1 MAAASEAVSVAPPA
15 VSSHRAT
22 SAAASPAVIDIYSRS
37 ASAMP
42 SAQAALLAA
51 VAEASDEAAAPAAM
65 PALPM
70 LPPLLP
76 APEPAA
82 PSLMLALLS
91 EAAVAAAAPPP
102 DSPARAER
110 EAAAADEHTRS
121 CALLRALSHGV
132 AAASADEPMQ
142 IDQAVPAVTP
152 DLDAEAL
159 ILADAP
165 ASDDDVP
172 ALMEPPATRPDED
185 VASDDA
191 LRHFCAELRDAHA
204 TVQPD
209 AACVDDDASPLP
221 PPPPLGTSGACAE
234 PRLLHAA
241 LMHSLVLAPALA
253 PPATH
258 VPSLSPPFLPPDASA
273 PTAATLAFAAARA
286 AGAAAAPG
294 AAARAALELPWG
306 ADAAAMAP
314 ARRAR
319 LQAARLPQRLEA
331 PGDAEPQRSAARE
344 SIAQLLDVQLPDA
357 LPSRAEPEREQRVAL
372 PQAVQAPLRPVPP
385 PPQRE
390 PLQHIGNDLGY
401 AYSCDAA
408 DEARH
413 AQNAA
418 DAAVTEPPCPPP
430 RLHCWDLPAAPHG
443 KAWRALR
450 SVAAGVAARDVAR
463 HDPRDAAALTDMTP
477 GVAGTEGDAFWAG
490 GPDLAS
496 LQRRIRAVAPGAPA
510 HVQALAACYALHA
523 AAQTLA
529 HCGVR
534 AALAYLEAAMRA
546 VPAISQQPTAGAMA
560 AARAALTAAFDATQS
575 AADDHPPIA
584 VTLRAAMLSA
594 GGGKVALVA
603 DARCAAGVAAVLTAG
618 GTRLLVLEH
627 EGPFE
632 LAACAGDAA
641 GVAAALRAAAAG
653 CDALLLTH
661 AQAAAAAT
669 HAPGGLCEL
678 FAAAALLSPPP
689 PGPAVASL
697 DALLTVPLRSFTGA
711 VHVCVVRPPPAEV
724 AAAVPTVPKQPPRPA
739 PRPRPAAAPPPPPPE
754 AVAAPTLRA
763 DDDDDED
770 SGFATGLVALSSCS
784 VVLRSW
790 PALRDAILRLEGRRS
805 ASVATRE
812 LGIAPDASADA
823 CAAVLLL
830 SPDALAVGP
839 ARAVVALRVL
849 RGDADAALLAAAAGI
864 EPRSLAAD
872 CALVAIY
879 ADALAII
886 FIAPSAAAARA
897 ASLHAAALAAA
908 AAAAALPLRFIVAAD
923 DASGRDAALAALDW
937 ALAAPPEA
945 QQGAASAPL
954 RALPDTAPPGEALL
968 RCCGGLNA
976 LSAHALLAS
985 GLPLAALLRA
995 DLTDAQAIA
1004 DAAGRGGV
1012 ALSADVLRAFDAFR
1026 TALLG
1031 AQPQQQ
1037 MQKQEAPPEAAPWH
1051 HASPPQQQHWEDA
1064 QAAAAREAWRA
1075 APSPPG
1081 GWREAQAAA
1090 AQQQLQVLQQQ
1101 RHVAPSPS
1109 PSLELDDVALL
1120 LDEPL
1125 PSAAWALPA
1134 TSAAHAPQPA
1144 SSAAMGRAGMAM
1156 HAPSA
1161 YQQPAAPAYDGGAA
1175 ASVRGLL
1182 DDFLQKV
1189 SCPMRFQVSS
1199 AHVAHSRP
1207 SMQRRGGAGYA
1218 APQQQQQ
1225 RPAVGITGG
1234 VFPASAACS
1243 SSSDGSDDMR
1253 GFLRGLD
1260 GAPPP
1265 AAMPAPPAV
1274 PMRPHWRAV
1283 AAPAASGSAPPAPQP
1298 YRREAAPPML
1308 DAFRCA
1314 AARGATPPPM
1324 AHGGPGGFVFQP
1336 RGGAAKRLRFTDDDV
1351 AHSPAGS
1358 AAAGASMRSL
1368 GGVRFAPGVLPQGA
1382 GGRAVAVPSAPL
1394 PPPPVPASALR
1405 ATPEAKQKLHELL
1418 KKMDP
1423 RRGGGNKPRAARHL

>member
-1 MAAASEAVSVAPPA
+1 MPP
-15 VSSHRAT
+15 
-22 SAAASPAVIDIYSRS
+22 
-37 ASAMP
+37 
-42 SAQAALLAA
+42 AQAALLAA
-51 VAEASDEAAAPAAM
+51 VAEASDEAAAPAAL

-70 LPPLLP
+70 LPPLQP

-102 DSPARAER
+102 DSPARVER

-142 IDQAVPAVTP
+142 VDQAVPAVTP

-159 ILADAP
+159 ILADAH

-172 ALMEPPATRPDED
+172 SLMEPPATRPDEA

-191 LRHFCAELRDAHA
+191 LRLFCAELRDAHA
-204 TVQPD
+204 AAQPD

-258 VPSLSPPFLPPDASA
+258 VPSLPPPFLPPDASA
-273 PTAATLAFAAARA
+273 PTAATLALAAARA

-331 PGDAEPQRSAARE
+331 PGDAEPRSAPRE
-344 SIAQLLDVQLPDA
+344 SIAQLLDAQFLDA
-357 LPSRAEPEREQRVAL
+357 EPSRAELEREQRVAL
-372 PQAVQAPLRPVPP
+372 PHAVQAPPRHVPP

-390 PLQHIGNDLGY
+390 SPQHTGNGLGY
-401 AYSCDAA
+401 AYSRDAA

-418 DAAVTEPPCPPP
+418 DADATEPPPPPP

-450 SVAAGVAARDVAR
+450 SAAAGVATRDVAR

-477 GVAGTEGDAFWAG
+477 GVPGSEGDAFWAG

-510 HVQALAACYALHA
+510 HAQALAACYALHA

-534 AALAYLEAAMRA
+534 AAQAYLEAATRA
-546 VPAISQQPTAGAMA
+546 VPAIMQQPTAGAMA
-560 AARAALTAAFDATQS
+560 AARAALTAAVDATPN

-584 VTLRAAMLSA
+584 ATLRAAMLSA
-594 GGGKVALVA
+594 AGGKVALVA
-603 DARCAAGVAAVLTAG
+603 DARCAAGMAAVLTAG
-618 GTRLLVLEH
+618 GARLLVLEH

-661 AQAAAAAT
+661 AQAAAAAA
-669 HAPGGLCEL
+669 HAPGAVCEL

-697 DALLTVPLRSFTGA
+697 DALLTVPRRSFAGA
-711 VHVCVVRPPPAEV
+711 VHVCVVRPPPADV
-724 AAAVPTVPKQPPRPA
+724 AAAAPIVPKQPPQPA

-754 AVAAPTLRA
+754 AVAPPACRA
-763 DDDDDED
+763 DADDDED
-770 SGFATGLVALSSCS
+770 GGFATGLVALSSCS
-784 VVLRSW
+784 AVMRSW
-790 PALRDAILRLEGRRS
+790 PALRDAILRLEGRRG

-812 LGIAPDASADA
+812 LGIVLDASADA
-823 CAAVLLL
+823 SAAALLL

-864 EPRSLAAD
+864 EPHSLAAE
-872 CALVAIY
+872 CAS
-879 ADALAII
+879 LAIHSNGLALI
-886 FIAPSAAAARA
+886 FIAPSAAAARD

-1012 ALSADVLRAFDAFR
+1012 ALSADALRAFDAFR

-1037 MQKQEAPPEAAPWH
+1037 IQQQEASPEAAPWH
-1051 HASPPQQQHWEDA
+1051 HAPPPQQLHWEEA

-1081 GWREAQAAA
+1081 GWREARTV
-1090 AQQQLQVLQQQ
+1090 AQQQQQQVLQQQ
-1101 RHVAPSPS
+1101 RNVAPSPS

-1120 LDEPL
+1120 LDEPP

-1144 SSAAMGRAGMAM
+1144 SSAALGRAGTVM
-1156 HAPSA
+1156 HVPSA

-1189 SCPMRFQVSS
+1189 RCPVRFQVSS
-1199 AHVAHSRP
+1199 AHVTHSCP
-1207 SMQRRGGAGYA
+1207 LMQRRGGAGYA

-1225 RPAVGITGG
+1225 RPAVGIAGG

-1298 YRREAAPPML
+1298 YRREAAPPPQML

-1336 RGGAAKRLRFTDDDV
+1336 RGGAAKRLRFTDDDD

-1394 PPPPVPASALR
+1394 PPPPPPVPASALR
-1405 ATPEAKQKLHELL
+1405 ATPEAKQKLQELL

-1423 RRGGGNKPRAARHL
+1423 RRGGGGKPRAARHL